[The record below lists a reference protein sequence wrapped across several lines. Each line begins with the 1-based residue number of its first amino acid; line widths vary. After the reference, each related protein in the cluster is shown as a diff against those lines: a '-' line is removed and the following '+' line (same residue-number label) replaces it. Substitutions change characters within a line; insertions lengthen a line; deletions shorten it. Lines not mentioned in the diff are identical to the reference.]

1 MTDSQ
6 LLKDEAV
13 LINPSSGL
21 IKMIAFQADIAVTA
35 EPISFLDTAGR
46 ITSSELQATSPAIA
60 AARDRLD

>member
-1 MTDSQ
+1 MNVTDSQ

-35 EPISFLDTAGR
+35 ELISFRDTAGR
-46 ITSSELQATSPAIA
+46 ITSSELLTTSPAIA
-60 AARDRLD
+60 ADRDR